1 MTQFSTSSQRPWV
14 KQVLK
19 RARLMG
25 ISSLFVG
32 IVSVDGQ
39 MAALCPDACSLTYSA
54 QPHLPALVGRTSWHL
69 QDNL

>member
-1 MTQFSTSSQRPWV
+1 M
-14 KQVLK
+14 LK

-54 QPHLPALVGRTSWHL
+54 QPHLPALVGRTS
-69 QDNL
+69 